1 METTSSNKK
10 RNASLVSKSFVSKVV
25 ENLAIIS
32 AKKHRV
38 SDVKVVA
45 EAFVNLLVTS
55 TSNGE
60 SITFTNLFTFKRALR
75 ENRTHKNPRDNT
87 PIFKPAHYVLTMEVK
102 PQLKEHFGQ
111 IPVVNGSNIEI
122 DAAKDPEE
130 HDEDKDEEEDEIPV
144 NEVIVEPIEEAIEEI
159 SPNEDVDGQTGIE
172 AKKKKKSKVK
182 KP

>member
-1 METTSSNKK
+1 MEATNSTSSKK
-10 RNASLVSKSFVSKVV
+10 RNASIVSKSFVGKVV
-25 ENLAIIS
+25 DTLALIS
-32 AKKHRV
+32 TKKHKV
-38 SDVKVVA
+38 TDVKLVA

-111 IPVVNGSNIEI
+111 IPVTKEGEVVEDNRDDNDNE
-122 DAAKDPEE
+122 DNDNEDNDVE
-130 HDEDKDEEEDEIPV
+130 VVDVTDEVDIPDEEVEDEI
-144 NEVIVEPIEEAIEEI
+144 
-159 SPNEDVDGQTGIE
+159 
-172 AKKKKKSKVK
+172 KKSKSK
-182 KP
+182 KAKKDKA